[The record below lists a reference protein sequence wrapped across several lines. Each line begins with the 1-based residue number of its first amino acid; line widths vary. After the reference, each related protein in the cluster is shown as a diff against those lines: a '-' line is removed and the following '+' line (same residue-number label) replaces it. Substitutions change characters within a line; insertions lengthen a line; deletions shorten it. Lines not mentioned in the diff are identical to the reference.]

1 MIIVD
6 NIEQGTPEW
15 DERRIANIGASS
27 AKSIITTKGEPS
39 KSADKLLVEFANES
53 ILNRKTPKYSS
64 YRMKEGLL
72 YEDESFRHR
81 NMVLAATHGVQMQKV
96 ALCYKD
102 DKKLCH
108 ISPDG
113 LVPEIE
119 EGFETKD
126 SNPNIQ
132 YERIKNHNAGKN
144 GFLTEHFQQVQM
156 SLYVTGYKRW
166 ILQSYCRNMSP
177 LTLTV
182 YPDYEFIKKLEA
194 RLNWFVGKL
203 TLMVKEF
210 KEAT

>member
-6 NIEQGTPEW
+6 DIDQGSDQW
-15 DERRIANIGASS
+15 DDCRIANIGASS
-27 AKSIITTKGEPS
+27 AKLIITTKGEPS
-39 KSADKLLVEFANES
+39 KSADKLLVEFANEA

-102 DKKLCH
+102 DKKLFH
-108 ISPDG
+108 ISPDA

-126 SNPNIQ
+126 ALPSIQ
-132 YERIKNHNAGKN
+132 NERIKNHNAGKN
-144 GFLTEHFQQVQM
+144 GYLT
-156 SLYVTGYKRW
+156 
-166 ILQSYCRNMSP
+166 
-177 LTLTV
+177 
-182 YPDYEFIKKLEA
+182 
-194 RLNWFVGKL
+194 
-203 TLMVKEF
+203 
-210 KEAT
+210 